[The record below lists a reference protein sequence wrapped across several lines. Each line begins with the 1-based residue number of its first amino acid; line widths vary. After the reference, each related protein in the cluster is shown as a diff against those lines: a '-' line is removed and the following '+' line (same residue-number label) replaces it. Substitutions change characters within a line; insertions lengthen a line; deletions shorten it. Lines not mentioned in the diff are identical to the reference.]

1 MPLLNI
7 VTTATLDES
16 QAAGLQAEASRLV
29 AEVTGKPETYMMIT
43 LSQAGMLMGG
53 QPGPAA
59 YLDLRA
65 IGGLT
70 PDVNRRL
77 SEKLCRLL
85 ETSLG
90 VPANRVYI
98 TFTDLPATHWGWD
111 GGTFA

>member
-7 VTTATLDES
+7 LTTATPEPARSVD
-16 QAAGLQAEASRLV
+16 LQTEASRIL
-29 AEVTGKPETYMMIT
+29 AEVTGKPEAYMMIT
-43 LSQAGMLMGG
+43 LSRAEVLMGG

-77 SEKLCRLL
+77 SERLCRLL
-85 ETSLG
+85 DTVLG
-90 VPANRVYI
+90 IPADRVYI
-98 TFTDLPATHWGWD
+98 TFTELPGTHWGWD
-111 GGTFA
+111 SGTFA